1 MPVGERHE
9 QTRVNVNT
17 EQLYGM
23 RKMFG
28 KNNSEQEVEMCRKKP
43 SSTVSM
49 SCAFISVS
57 LPLNFS
63 NICEI

>member
-9 QTRVNVNT
+9 QARVNVNT

-43 SSTVSM
+43 PSTVSM

-57 LPLNFS
+57 VPLSFS